1 MPTMRLSSKTML
13 HCFARCYMVGAAFN
27 TRGMQNVGLAFAL
40 EPGLKALYKDPDAL
54 VAAHKRYIKHYNTH
68 PFWTPMLAGIFLS
81 LETGIVKGVVPE
93 DAFESIKSTAVYT
106 LSAIGDSFFGGSLLA
121 LWSLATVCLISAGY
135 PVSAMVLGAVL
146 LAALQGFKA
155 VTFWIGFRRQF
166 EILKAIRR
174 LNLIDWGKRIKY
186 ANCMLLILFW
196 VLLWPAPLQWRE
208 WLWGMSALG
217 LAAAMSIRLQLPRE
231 LVAWLILLSLV
242 VWPFASRFIISLV
255 PA

>member
-1 MPTMRLSSKTML
+1 MPTMRLSGKIML

-40 EPGLKALYKDPDAL
+40 EPGLRKLYTDPDAL
-54 VAAHKRYIKHYNTH
+54 VAARKRYIKHYNTH

-81 LETGIVKGVVPE
+81 LETGIAKGVVPE

-121 LWSLATVCLISAGY
+121 LWSLVTVCLISAGY
-135 PVSAMVLGAVL
+135 PLTAMVLGAVL
-146 LAALQGFKA
+146 LTALQCFKA
-155 VTFWIGFRRQF
+155 VTFWVGFRRQF
-166 EILKAIRR
+166 EVLKAIRN

-196 VLLWPAPLQWRE
+196 VLLWPAPLQWQE
-208 WLWGMSALG
+208 WLWGMLSLG
-217 LAAAMSIRLQLPRE
+217 LAAAIVIRLQVPRE
-231 LVAWLILLSLV
+231 FVAWLILLSLV
-242 VWPFASRFIISLV
+242 AWPFASRLMMSLV
-255 PA
+255 PV